1 MNSSLAP
8 RSFTPYSRRLSA
20 SPGPHFKA
28 PLVMNQDMY
37 LQRSME
43 QMKADL
49 AGGQE
54 RMAKLVESEHEQRMS
69 GIAALQMQVDR
80 LMTTVEDLS
89 LAQDQMKNDLA
100 KLRMQP
106 VEESAKDESQSLRE
120 DLAKYM
126 KQELQDS
133 VRAAE
138 VTLRAEA
145 KRSID
150 DAIAQQLVKEHMQK
164 LDVQVRELSESFKPM
179 IGRIA
184 KMTQECEVEPL
195 PHKVEPTSC
204 TSSASPGRSE
214 EALEVKG
221 NSEAEHVNEGNEATD
236 SVGTGTTTFVST
248 EAGASQTLTTEESL
262 ETGKASTAG
271 DANVTLMPIARRS
284 SAPSFYPATVMPQP
298 SPRSPN
304 CATPTSLQL
313 LPRQLQHAGSTLR
326 HPGPPRRS
334 ASLVP
339 AVMMWGGGSARL
351 PRRNYTP
358 ESGSLHSVR
367 APPGTTVQEASQMN
381 PRDQEATRLEA
392 MRVAVATAR
401 PTSCSTLPGEG
412 VRMLI

>member
-1 MNSSLAP
+1 
-8 RSFTPYSRRLSA
+8 
-20 SPGPHFKA
+20 
-28 PLVMNQDMY
+28 
-37 LQRSME
+37 ME

-80 LMTTVEDLS
+80 LMTTVQDLS
-89 LAQDQMKNDLA
+89 LVQDQMKNDLA

-133 VRAAE
+133 LRAAE

-195 PHKVEPTSC
+195 PHKGEPASC

-221 NSEAEHVNEGNEATD
+221 NSEAETAVNEATD
-236 SVGTGTTTFVST
+236 SVTTGT
-248 EAGASQTLTTEESL
+248 EAGASQTLTTE
-262 ETGKASTAG
+262 
-271 DANVTLMPIARRS
+271 VTLMPIARRS

-313 LPRQLQHAGSTLR
+313 PRQLQHAGSTLR

-351 PRRNYTP
+351 PHRNYTP

-401 PTSCSTLPGEG
+401 SQQQLPTSCSTLPREG